1 MIYYPTGTW
10 LEMEWLYPVFLM
22 LFLSALVFGYLA
34 WLAKRRW
41 KDRRTTRIFSLISIL
56 CTVAVMIMVLLY

>member
-1 MIYYPTGTW
+1 
-10 LEMEWLYPVFLM
+10 MEWLYPVFLM